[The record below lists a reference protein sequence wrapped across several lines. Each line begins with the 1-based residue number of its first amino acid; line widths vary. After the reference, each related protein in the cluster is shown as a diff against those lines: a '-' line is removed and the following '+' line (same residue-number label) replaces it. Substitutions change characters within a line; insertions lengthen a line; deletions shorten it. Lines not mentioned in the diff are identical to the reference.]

1 MSQSN
6 EDNTKIDV
14 TWHDFHR
21 VLISLGY
28 IPIPNSTPGKLTYF
42 NEQKNRR
49 FVLMKENGY
58 NLDYFHAQLRQLN
71 LGAQRF
77 FIIAFRGRHASNK

>member
-28 IPIPNSTPGKLTYF
+28 IPIPNHTTGKLTYV

-49 FVLMKENGY
+49 FVLMRENGY
-58 NLDYFHAQLRQLN
+58 NLDYFHALLRLLN
-71 LGAQRF
+71 LDGERIF
-77 FIIAFRGRHASNK
+77 NIAFKGRHGVE